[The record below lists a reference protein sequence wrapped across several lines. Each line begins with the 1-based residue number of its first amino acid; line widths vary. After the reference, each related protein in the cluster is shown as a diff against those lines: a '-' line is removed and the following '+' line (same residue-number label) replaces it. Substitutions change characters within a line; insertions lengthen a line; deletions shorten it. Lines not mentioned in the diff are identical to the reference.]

1 MFVCGGTRANG
12 ETFMLI
18 ILGGMPGAGK
28 TTLARA
34 LAEELGA
41 VHLRVDTIEH
51 GIRTAKVLRSEVGP
65 AGYMVAYGLAED
77 NLTLGHT
84 VVADSVNSLDV
95 TRDAWLGVAA
105 RAGVPA
111 VEVEVICSDEVEH
124 RRRVETRPTDVPDL
138 VKPSWD
144 EIVARQYDAWGRG
157 HLIIDSA
164 RQGVEQSVAE
174 VISRLPLGRRR
185 PARSA

>member
-1 MFVCGGTRANG
+1 
-12 ETFMLI
+12 MLI

-34 LAEELGA
+34 LAEDLGA
-41 VHLRVDTIEH
+41 VHLRVDTIEQA
-51 GIRTAKVLRSEVGP
+51 IRAANVLTSEVGP

-77 NLTLGHT
+77 NLMLGHT
-84 VVADSVNSLDV
+84 VVADSVNSLSV
-95 TRDAWLGVAA
+95 TRDAWLQVAG

-111 VEVEVICSDEVEH
+111 VEVEVICSDPAEH
-124 RRRVETRPTDVPDL
+124 RRRVETRPTDVPGL

-144 EIVARQYDAWGRG
+144 EVVARPYDPWGRG
-157 HLIIDSA
+157 HVIVDSA

-174 VISRLPLGRRR
+174 VISRLPLGRR
-185 PARSA
+185 PASRSA

>member
-1 MFVCGGTRANG
+1 
-12 ETFMLI
+12 MLI

-41 VHLRVDTIEH
+41 VHLCVDTIEQA
-51 GIRTAKVLRSEVGP
+51 IRAAGVLKSEVGP
-65 AGYMVAYGLAED
+65 AGYMVAYGIAED
-77 NLTLGHT
+77 NLMLGNT
-84 VVADSVNSLDV
+84 VVADSVNGLSV
-95 TRDAWLGVAA
+95 TRDAWLSVAG

-111 VEVEVICSDEVEH
+111 VEVEVICSDPAEH
-124 RRRVETRPTDVPDL
+124 RRRVETRSTDVPGL

-144 EIVARQYDAWGRG
+144 EIVARRYDAWGRG
-157 HLIIDSA
+157 HIIIDSA

-174 VISRLPLGRRR
+174 VISRLPLGRR
-185 PARSA
+185 PAASHANSRRC